1 MFDTYGPFALA
12 SHSWDDIDLLY
23 KEIQGDEPG
32 LQFAVGLYIVS
43 ARSDDGSSLPWYVG
57 LTTREFGQRLL
68 EHFKG
73 GKFTDLASKGELEIF
88 LIALRNGKEFVKR
101 DEATEAQK
109 LMIEQLEQQLI
120 DHCIRLN
127 ENLLNKKLWS
137 RNQIYVP
144 GFIDKGASDRNF
156 PAAQALA
163 TLLKT

>member
-1 MFDTYGPFALA
+1 MFDTYGPFTLA

-23 KEIQGDEPG
+23 KQIQGDEQG
-32 LQFAVGLYIVS
+32 LQLAIGLYIVA
-43 ARSDDGSSLPWYVG
+43 ARSDSGTSVPWYVG
-57 LTTREFGQRLL
+57 ITTREFGQRLL

-73 GKFTDLASKGELEIF
+73 GKFADLATKGELDIY
-88 LIALRNGKEFVKR
+88 LIALRNGNQFVMR
-101 DEATEAQK
+101 DGATEASK

-127 ENLLNKKLWS
+127 EDLLNKKRWS

-144 GFIDKGASDRNF
+144 GFIDKGASDRDF